1 VKLYFSIVVVW
12 LIQSV
17 SLEVIVFL
25 ELLCWRCG
33 AYIHIYGLAVER
45 RVGARSLMM
54 LLPLSASRKLT
65 KPNDAIVVTSGYRRG
80 AGVINL
86 PELYTGIELACQF

>member
-1 VKLYFSIVVVW
+1 VKLHFSIVAVW

-17 SLEVIVFL
+17 SPEVIVLL
-25 ELLCWRCG
+25 ELLCRRCG

-45 RVGARSLMM
+45 LARARSLLV
-54 LLPLSASRKLT
+54 LLPLSAARKLT

-80 AGVINL
+80 ARIVNL
-86 PELYTGIELACQF
+86 PELYTGILLTCEF